1 MGLDY
6 HEVNLFERSDHI
18 EQLDRSFLIN
28 LHKMKKLERI
38 QRQMRRKVFGYDS

>member
-1 MGLDY
+1 LRILRIGEVLEVVGLDY

-28 LHKMKKLERI
+28 LHKMKKLER
-38 QRQMRRKVFGYDS
+38 V